1 MLIFAVSALALAC
14 AGGICFFTGSF
25 GSLDWLWVLPLSFL
39 GSFLVLALM
48 VFLIIWI
55 ACALVDLNKPQERDS
70 KFYRF
75 LLNLIAEAALPIMG
89 VRMHTQGLEK
99 MPQGGR
105 FLLVCNH
112 LNEMD
117 PVILFHYFRKH
128 RLVFGSKRENATMF
142 LVGKLMHKIRCPL
155 INREND
161 REALK
166 AILRCIELLKE
177 DTVSI
182 GIFPEGHITDDK
194 KLDPL
199 KGGVFKIAQKA
210 QVPVVVC
217 TLQNTHH
224 VFHNA
229 ARLKKTDVQL
239 HLVDVIPA
247 EELKGVTAVDV
258 AHRVHKLMADDL
270 GPDLVASAKEES

>member
-1 MLIFAVSALALAC
+1 MLILVVTALALGC
-14 AGGICFFTGSF
+14 AAGICALSGSF
-25 GSLDWLWVLPLSFL
+25 GSLDWLWVLPVSFL
-39 GSFLVLALM
+39 GSFLVLALL
-48 VFLIIWI
+48 VFLFIWA

-75 LLNLIAEAALPIMG
+75 LLNLLAEAALPITS

-99 MPQGGR
+99 TPKEGR

-117 PVILFHYFRKH
+117 PVILFHFFRKN
-128 RLVFGSKRENATMF
+128 RLVFGSKRENSTMF

-177 DTVSI
+177 DTVSV
-182 GIFPEGHITDDK
+182 GIFPEGHITEDK

-210 QVPVVVC
+210 RVPIVVC
-217 TLQNTHH
+217 TLRNTHH
-224 VFHNA
+224 IFHNA
-229 ARLKKTDVQL
+229 LRLKKTDVHL

-270 GPDLVASAKEES
+270 GPELVASQDA

>member
-1 MLIFAVSALALAC
+1 MLITVVTVLAAAC
-14 AGGICFFTGSF
+14 ALGICFLGGGF
-25 GSLDWLWVLPLSFL
+25 GSLDWLWLLPVSFL
-39 GSFLVLALM
+39 GSFLVLALL
-48 VFLIIWI
+48 VFLFIWV
-55 ACALVDLNKPQERDS
+55 ACAVVDTGKPQEKES
-70 KFYRF
+70 KFYRW
-75 LLNLIAEAALPIMG
+75 LIDLIVGAALPIMS
-89 VRMHTQGLEK
+89 VRMHTKGLEK
-99 MPQGGR
+99 IPQGQQ
-105 FLLVCNH
+105 FLVVSNH

-117 PVILFHYFRKH
+117 PVILFRYFKKN
-128 RLVFGSKRENATMF
+128 RLVFGSKRENTTMF

-177 DTVSI
+177 GEVSI
-182 GIFPEGHITDDK
+182 GIFPEGHITKDK
-194 KLDPL
+194 KLDSL

-224 VFHNA
+224 VFRNA
-229 ARLKKTDVQL
+229 ARLKKTDVHL
-239 HLVDVIPA
+239 HVVDVIPA
-247 EELKGVTAVDV
+247 EELKGVTAVAV

-270 GPDLVASAKEES
+270 GPDLVASGKEEA

>member
-1 MLIFAVSALALAC
+1 MLIWGVTLLSVLAALGLCLGTNAFSDTSWLWMLPAGFVGAFLILALLAFLFFWAAC
-14 AGGICFFTGSF
+14 AVVR
-25 GSLDWLWVLPLSFL
+25 LD
-39 GSFLVLALM
+39 
-48 VFLIIWI
+48 
-55 ACALVDLNKPQERDS
+55 KPQEKDS

-75 LLNLIAEAALPIMG
+75 LCRLLAEAALPITG

-99 MPQGGR
+99 MPEEGR
-105 FLLVCNH
+105 FLLVSNH

-128 RLVFGSKRENATMF
+128 TMVFVSKRENSSMF
-142 LVGKLMHKIRCPL
+142 MVGKLMHKIMCPL

-166 AILRCIELLKE
+166 TILKCIQFIKE
-177 DTVSI
+177 DTASV
-182 GIFPEGHITDDK
+182 GIFPEGYISKDK
-194 KLDPL
+194 KLAAL

-210 QVPVVVC
+210 QVPIVVC

-224 VFHNA
+224 VFGNA
-229 ARLKKTDVQL
+229 RRLKKTDVHL

-247 EELKGVTAVDV
+247 SELQGVTTVDI

-270 GPDLVASAKEES
+270 GPELVAQGE